1 MKKVSFIFYFVLGY
15 CLFVVAQNSF
25 ASSKGRAYLGI
36 AMLPFKI
43 SGVSD
48 IDYSDWEN
56 YGLYTKDPSSVE
68 GRVRLPLSDSET
80 SGLQPGLVIGYEYFI
95 PDYKCSALGEFQ
107 YATSGE
113 AYMMGFYAGVN
124 YKFYEQGRFSLGI
137 APKIGYL
144 LASVDLG
151 TVQMMNH
158 SAYSST
164 GVGTYVAPVIT
175 DEGTSKVNDDIS
187 ADMNG
192 FGFQLAL
199 TPSIQLN
206 DRMSIDIQVGY
217 SYGSFDDMEI
227 EAGDITLQYNSP
239 ALVKPDGSSTQAGIN
254 PELEMSS
261 IFITVNASIA
271 F

>member
-1 MKKVSFIFYFVLGY
+1 MFFLVLVFI
-15 CLFVVAQNSF
+15 LFIIVQNSF
-25 ASSKGRAYLGI
+25 AGSKGRAYLGI
-36 AMLPFKI
+36 AMLPFEV
-43 SGVSD
+43 SGASD

-56 YGLYTKDPSSVE
+56 FGLYTDNPNSVE
-68 GRVRLPLSDSET
+68 GRVRLPLSDAET
-80 SGLQPGLVIGYEYFI
+80 SGLQPGLVLGYEHFI
-95 PDYKCSALGEFQ
+95 PDIKCSALAEFQ
-107 YATSGE
+107 YATSGD
-113 AYMMGFYAGVN
+113 AYVMGFYAGVN
-124 YKFYEQGRFSLGI
+124 YKFFEQGRFSLGI

-158 SAYSST
+158 SAYT
-164 GVGTYVAPVIT
+164 IGAGTYVSPVIT
-175 DEGTSKVNDDIS
+175 DEGTSKVDDDIS

-206 DRMSIDIQVGY
+206 DRMSIDFQVGY
-217 SYGSFDDMEI
+217 SFGSFDDMEI
-227 EAGDITLQYNSP
+227 EAGDITLKYNSP
-239 ALVKPDGSSTQAGIN
+239 ALVKPDGSDTQAGIN

-261 IFITVNASIA
+261 IFLTVNASIA